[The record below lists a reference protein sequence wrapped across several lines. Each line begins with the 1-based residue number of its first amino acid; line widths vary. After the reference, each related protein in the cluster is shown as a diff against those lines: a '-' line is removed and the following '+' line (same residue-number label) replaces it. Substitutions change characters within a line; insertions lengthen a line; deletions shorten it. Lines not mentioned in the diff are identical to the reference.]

1 MTILNAG
8 PDDARAR
15 LRDVGSAQPIC
26 GSTRRQARPA
36 ASPHS
41 RHRRIEF
48 MAVAIR
54 IVPTIREPIW
64 AVRSRVESSGC
75 RSPPPLAYGCCRIV
89 VDERGG
95 SVKQ

>member
-1 MTILNAG
+1 MSPPPSPFGGPTRPGKAG
-8 PDDARAR
+8 RVAP
-15 LRDVGSAQPIC
+15 
-26 GSTRRQARPA
+26 
-36 ASPHS
+36 S
-41 RHRRIEF
+41 RHRHIEF

-75 RSPPPLAYGCCRIV
+75 RSPPLLAYGYCRIV

-95 SVKQ
+95 SGSGDTIPNSGVVAEPSDGT